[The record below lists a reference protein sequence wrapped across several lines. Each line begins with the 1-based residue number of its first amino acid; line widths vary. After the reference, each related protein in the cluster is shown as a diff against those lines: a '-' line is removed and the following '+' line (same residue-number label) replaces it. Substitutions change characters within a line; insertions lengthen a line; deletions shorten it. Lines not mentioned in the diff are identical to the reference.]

1 MERLGVVADQTVK
14 PQVVDGLVN
23 VEEPQIGAALV
34 ERDRADAAPDVDVVV
49 KVIDEL
55 KRRLAVGVE
64 VGHIADEHLHP
75 QRRDGQ
81 QRDDGL

>member
-23 VEEPQIGAALV
+23 VEKPQIGAALV

-55 KRRLAVGVE
+55 KRRVAVGVE
-64 VGHIADEHLHP
+64 VGHIADEHLQP

>member
-14 PQVVDGLVN
+14 LQVVDGLVN

-55 KRRLAVGVE
+55 KRRVAVGVE
-64 VGHIADEHLHP
+64 VGYIADEHLQP